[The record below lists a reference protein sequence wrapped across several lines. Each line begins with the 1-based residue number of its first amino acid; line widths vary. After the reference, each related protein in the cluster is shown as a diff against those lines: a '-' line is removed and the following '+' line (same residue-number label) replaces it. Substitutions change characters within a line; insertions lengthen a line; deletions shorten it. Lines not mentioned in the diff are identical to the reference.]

1 MPLYRLG
8 SDKMP
13 LNIMHRNYRMK
24 CHFQDFCAQNVLGDK
39 GRGERWGGAA
49 GSIRRDDR
57 GGGEQGGGRSD
68 GGGESERSP
77 RRCLAAATRCLI
89 LLPPCR
95 LLLPRPHRFRLSANV
110 RVGVL
115 TALSSFPASSPPP
128 PSVPSS
134 SPPLTRHPI
143 VHPPSS
149 LSATADRRGLQRRP
163 PGVPLSLSL
172 QGYLGPKIFK
182 VIFHSV
188 DNVLSGILSSALYRM
203 TFYLNPTYTVAYRPF
218 SPTKRSNRP

>member
-1 MPLYRLG
+1 MSLETKGEG
-8 SDKMP
+8 S
-13 LNIMHRNYRMK
+13 
-24 CHFQDFCAQNVLGDK
+24 A
-39 GRGERWGGAA
+39 GEGQPAASGG
-49 GSIRRDDR
+49 DDR
-57 GGGEQGGGRSD
+57 GGGGQGGGRSD

-77 RRCLAAATRCLI
+77 RRCPAAATRCVI

-95 LLLPRPHRFRLSANV
+95 LLLPRPHRFRLPANV

-128 PSVPSS
+128 PSAPSS

-143 VHPPSS
+143 VLPPSS

-182 VIFHSV
+182 VIFHPV
-188 DNVLSGILSSALYRM
+188 DNVLSSILSNALYRV